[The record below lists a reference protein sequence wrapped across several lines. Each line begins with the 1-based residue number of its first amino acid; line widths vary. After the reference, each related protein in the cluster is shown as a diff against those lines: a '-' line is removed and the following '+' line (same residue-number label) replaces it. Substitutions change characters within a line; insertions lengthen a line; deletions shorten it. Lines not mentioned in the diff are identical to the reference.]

1 MHGIKTGGRQA
12 GTPNKVTSELRSV
25 LKEIFFTELEGLPGL
40 LQQLEPKERI
50 TLLTAFL
57 PYVLPKVQ
65 PVSHSTGEPFSNNW

>member
-65 PVSHSTGEPFSNNW
+65 PVSHSTGEPLSIDW